1 MYICDIEFV
10 GCAIFP
16 SSRIARKG
24 TMPSLKVME
33 HNPVRLL
40 NYFQVKSFGFGPI
53 LQIDRPI
60 VSFLIFH
67 KNRILLHLA
76 LAPLP
81 TSLL

>member
-60 VSFLIFH
+60 VSFLIFEV
-67 KNRILLHLA
+67 KFTKTDFLKYII
-76 LAPLP
+76 
-81 TSLL
+81 SIMDK